1 MKVRADPLFKMK
13 IEKPQQCSFVKI
25 AKGRKRGSAKI
36 GRSFRIPWLMEYRQ
50 CVVYVKCEY
59 SAIRAG
65 I

>member
-1 MKVRADPLFKMK
+1 MK